1 MLADLT
7 AGDHVFESEPRHAG
21 PASAWT
27 ARLRPRVT
35 RPAAG
40 CPVRGGPD
48 GHWQPILTTRDL
60 IGTPAWWGWLALVC
74 LRASP
79 GRAARIVRHGQV
91 WSSGLTARPG
101 DRGLPGRHASA
112 GRLGRRSVQG
122 RISDWVD
129 AGLGEEDPVALLP
142 YL

>member
-1 MLADLT
+1 MKSRLLVSAMIGAAFLA
-7 AGDHVFESEPRHAG
+7 
-21 PASAWT
+21 
-27 ARLRPRVT
+27 
-35 RPAAG
+35 
-40 CPVRGGPD
+40 
-48 GHWQPILTTRDL
+48 
-60 IGTPAWWGWLALVC
+60 
-74 LRASP
+74 ASP
-79 GRAARIVRHGQV
+79 RSQAANMSLPRSTPEAQGVSSQAICDFIEAADKIDTLHSFMIVRHGQV

-129 AGLGEEDPVALLP
+129 AGLGEEDPVELLP